1 MMVLDELLLAMVVAV
16 MISFSGAKTKA
27 MKIYRL
33 IGASESGAGMGAN
46 RKHWGVPKAQSSI
59 QGKNIW
65 EQRKNY
71 IVLPKATP

>member
-1 MMVLDELLLAMVVAV
+1 

-33 IGASESGAGMGAN
+33 IGASDESGAGMGAN
-46 RKHWGVPKAQSSI
+46 RKHWGVAKAQSSI